1 MTKNLLQIQSKMMG
15 MFPMIPVED
24 YGLIHVL
31 RAIGENPRASTL
43 MISQAGVFAW
53 FVGMGAESDGNTR
66 VEHGCDCGPHQ
77 KYHDGCKPVRWN
89 LTKPLHEQE
98 DSVIDFL
105 HSILCV
111 QES

>member
-1 MTKNLLQIQSKMMG
+1 MG

-31 RAIGENPRASTL
+31 RAIGEGSGRQYEYVLGLDGHILEMRGGTELGL
-43 MISQAGVFAW
+43 MTFEGTGV
-53 FVGMGAESDGNTR
+53 
-66 VEHGCDCGPHQ
+66 
-77 KYHDGCKPVRWN
+77 YWN